1 MESVIA
7 GLAEYGYWILF
18 AAVFLETVGIPIPAA
33 LALLIGGAAS
43 ARGSLRASYAFPG
56 ALATILAGDT
66 LMFLMGRYTGW
77 WLLGLLC
84 RLSLNPD
91 SCILRSADSFYKRG
105 RIMLVFA
112 KFIPGINSIA
122 PPMAGTMNM
131 RLSQFLWLDLAG
143 ASLYVGGYF
152 GVGYVFSDALSA
164 IARGYHALGLVVGW
178 ILVAAVAAYAG
189 ALVRMWIK
197 ARGLSAVPL
206 VDPVEAAR
214 GMSAE
219 NAVIYDVRSHGYY
232 DAKAMRIKGSR
243 RLDPNALHHSEEK
256 MPDGRKV
263 YLYCTCIREATSSR
277 VARELIAKGVRVA
290 VIKGGLRKW
299 KEAGLPVEAVP
310 EEELSALPVFER

>member
-1 MESVIA
+1 
-7 GLAEYGYWILF
+7 
-18 AAVFLETVGIPIPAA
+18 VFLETVGIPIPAA
-33 LALLIGGAAS
+33 LALLIAGAAS
-43 ARGSLRASYAFPG
+43 ARGSLEASRAFPG
-56 ALATILAGDT
+56 ALATMLVADT

-84 RLSLNPD
+84 RLSLNPE

-112 KFIPGINSIA
+112 KFIPGINTIA
-122 PPMAGTMNM
+122 PPMAGSMNM

-152 GVGYVFSDALSA
+152 WVGYVFSDALGA
-164 IARGYHALGLVVGW
+164 ITRGYQAFGQVVGW
-178 ILVAAVAAYAG
+178 VLLAAVVGYAG
-189 ALVRMWIK
+189 AQVWMWIK
-197 ARGLSAVPL
+197 ARRLSKVPM

-219 NAVIYDVRSHGYY
+219 HAVIYDVRSHGYY
-232 DAKAMRIKGSR
+232 DPKATRIKGSR

-256 MPDGRKV
+256 MPAGQEV

-277 VARELIAKGVRVA
+277 VARELVKQGVRVA
-290 VIKGGLRKW
+290 VIKGGVRKW
-299 KEAGLPVEAVP
+299 KEAGLPMEAVP
-310 EEELSALPVFER
+310 AEEMSALPVFER